1 MAQKHAQR
9 EQKQKQAQIL
19 ALAEFAIGPEHSSDE
34 ELKEYA
40 RLKALGLIEK
50 QNFQQECDD
59 GHREYARLKVLGLTE
74 EQFSQLLQ
82 NRRVREFKGRLWRA
96 QKKEYEQEQEPA
108 RLEQKQAQILAER
121 EQIQAQIL
129 AHARA
134 RVPQI
139 QTGRLV
145 NLPPANKVHTLTP
158 RARDA
163 LERIERISGLTQRI
177 HHAKEEQE
185 RRHAQYAKE
194 LPARQEEGRRQ
205 IRQIQQARADRTGE
219 DVNEIAR
226 EAE

>member
-1 MAQKHAQR
+1 MKPHTHLSPVTTMAQKHAQR

-50 QNFQQECDD
+50 QNFQQECAD
-59 GHREYARLKVLGLTE
+59 GHLEYARLKVLGLTE
-74 EQFSQLLQ
+74 EQLSQLLQ

-121 EQIQAQIL
+121 EQKQAQIL

-134 RVPQI
+134 RVLVPQI

-163 LERIERISGLTQRI
+163 LERIERIRGLTQRI
-177 HHAKEEQE
+177 HHVKEEQE
-185 RRHAQYAKE
+185 RRRAQYAK
-194 LPARQEEGRRQ
+194 
-205 IRQIQQARADRTGE
+205 
-219 DVNEIAR
+219 
-226 EAE
+226 